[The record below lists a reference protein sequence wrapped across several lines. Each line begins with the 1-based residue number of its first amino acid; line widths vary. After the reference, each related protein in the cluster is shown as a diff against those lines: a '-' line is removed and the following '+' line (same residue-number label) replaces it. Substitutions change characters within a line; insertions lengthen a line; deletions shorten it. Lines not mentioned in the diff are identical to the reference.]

1 MFGCQ
6 DHRCLDLVCGIKLK
20 FWALPQGRYHPT
32 LKEVSGNN
40 GAKLGFSQSLNRS
53 ASQKIILACV
63 VVRVDMLMY
72 ASTYTSMQVCI
83 YVCMYVCMYDSVY
96 VFMFVCTHVCPYI
109 GMLLIPGGAPS
120 RRSATHGENRIAN

>member
-20 FWALPQGRYHPT
+20 FWALLQGRCHPT

-40 GAKLGFSQSLNRS
+40 RAKLGFSQSLNRS

-83 YVCMYVCMYDSVY
+83 YVCMYVCMY
-96 VFMFVCTHVCPYI
+96 VCTHVLMYVCMYVC
-109 GMLLIPGGAPS
+109 MYV
-120 RRSATHGENRIAN
+120 